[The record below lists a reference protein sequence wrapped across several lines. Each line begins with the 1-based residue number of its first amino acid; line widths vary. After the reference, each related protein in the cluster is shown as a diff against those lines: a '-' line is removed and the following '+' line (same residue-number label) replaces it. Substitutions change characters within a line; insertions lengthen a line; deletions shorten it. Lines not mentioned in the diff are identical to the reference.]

1 MITAKEARE
10 RYDLIAVLNA
20 IEFLIIDAC
29 DNGRGYITINSITK
43 TTHDKLI
50 ELGYDVKH
58 DPYTHKLIYFGN
70 EKRKVNPSS

>member
-10 RYDLIAVLNA
+10 REARERYDLIATLNA

-43 TTHDKLI
+43 
-50 ELGYDVKH
+50 
-58 DPYTHKLIYFGN
+58 N
-70 EKRKVNPSS
+70 NA

>member
-10 RYDLIAVLNA
+10 REVRERYDLIATLNA

-50 ELGYDVKH
+50 ELGYDVKQ
-58 DPYTHKLIYFGN
+58 DPYTYKIDIFW
-70 EKRKVNPSS
+70 

>member
-10 RYDLIAVLNA
+10 RYDLIAALNA

-58 DPYTHKLIYFGN
+58 DPYTHKIDIFW
-70 EKRKVNPSS
+70 